1 MSSSYDLYVLQSQ
14 SNQPNTKYFGFSMM
28 IHTIIAIGSLYL
40 SVPLLEKIKKEEI
53 VIEIIEPEAVMPE
66 VKSLAAPKGEV
77 IDETKGL
84 AKATALMPSA
94 PVDSEIAEVVKGPVA
109 KSVKSKNTQVAKL
122 KTFTGSGLAKVATAA
137 ASRAGVP
144 ETIEDIAAPDLDF
157 DGVVAA
163 QTGNLGDDAFEN
175 EFKNID
181 QSNAAALR
189 AEKSALDNET
199 KLIADEQDQALQAL
213 ENDNKAQARAMEDSL
228 NATRTKNA
236 AALLQIKAAEQAA
249 AEKAAKDAAMAN
261 AKAKAAGSGQA
272 QAGKGSGDSGSD
284 KASTGVAGDPNS
296 VRTLDQLRQV
306 PGNPKPQYSNDE
318 RLRREQGAV
327 AFHAY
332 ISKAGQPTQFRI
344 IKSTGFRNLDGKT
357 LAALKRWKFYP
368 GQEGWVEI
376 PMNWDLKGGVQEMPT
391 LLRRYGSSK

>member
-1 MSSSYDLYVLQSQ
+1 MSSSYDLLVMQTQSKE
-14 SNQPNTKYFGFSMM
+14 PDTKYFGISVM
-28 IHTIIAIGSLYL
+28 IHTMLALGSLYL

-53 VIEIIEPEAVMPE
+53 VIEIIEPEKTEPI
-66 VKSLAAPKGEV
+66 VKSLAAPKGAV
-77 IDETKGL
+77 IEETKGL
-84 AKATALMPSA
+84 TKVTSLMPSA

-109 KSVKSKNTQVAKL
+109 KSTKSKNTKVAKL
-122 KTFTGSGLAKVATAA
+122 KTFTGSGHAKAA
-137 ASRAGVP
+137 KAAPSRAGVP
-144 ETIEDIAAPDLDF
+144 ETIEDISAPDLDF

-163 QTGNLGDDAFEN
+163 QQGNLGDDAFEN

-181 QSNAAALR
+181 QSNAAAVR
-189 AEKSALDNET
+189 AEKSELDNET
-199 KLIADEQDQALQAL
+199 KLIADQQDEALQAL
-213 ENDNKAQARAMEDSL
+213 ENDNKARARAMEDSL
-228 NATRTKNA
+228 NATRSKNA
-236 AALLQIKAAEQAA
+236 AALKQVKAAEQAS
-249 AEKAAKDAAMAN
+249 AEKAAKDAAI
-261 AKAKAAGSGQA
+261 AKAAAAGRGDTNAGQGSG
-272 QAGKGSGDSGSD
+272 KSGADKSG
-284 KASTGVAGDPNS
+284 TGIAGDPNS

-344 IKSTGFRNLDGKT
+344 MQSTGYRNLDGKT

-376 PMNWDLKGGVQEMPT
+376 PFKWDLKGGVQEMPT
-391 LLRRYGSSK
+391 LLRRYGSR